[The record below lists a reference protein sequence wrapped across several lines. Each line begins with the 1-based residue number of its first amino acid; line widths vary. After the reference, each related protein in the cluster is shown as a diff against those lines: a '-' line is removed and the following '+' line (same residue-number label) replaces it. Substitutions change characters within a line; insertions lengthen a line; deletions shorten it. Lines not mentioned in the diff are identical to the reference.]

1 MLSTGNFIYN
11 FCLDNSVTM
20 NVSCRCFWGGLRNE
34 IVLLVVPEAL
44 EELVTLAAT
53 YPVIDPT
60 IKHVGVSKLREL
72 NATAL
77 KETEDTFVIQ
87 DNNTPLAVLLRYEK
101 FLIMQEQ
108 LMSVL
113 NTLEL
118 LSEQR
123 EVEGLLAGIK
133 DLTAGRV
140 RSLAEVEAELAKK
153 K

>member
-1 MLSTGNFIYN
+1 MS
-11 FCLDNSVTM
+11 
-20 NVSCRCFWGGLRNE
+20 
-34 IVLLVVPEAL
+34 
-44 EELVTLAAT
+44 AAVM

-72 NATAL
+72 NATTL

-118 LSEQR
+118 LSEK
-123 EVEGLLAGIK
+123 EELKGLLAGIK
-133 DLTAGRV
+133 DMQSGRV
-140 RSLAEVEAELAKK
+140 RSLKEVEAELAKK
-153 K
+153 G

>member
-1 MLSTGNFIYN
+1 MS
-11 FCLDNSVTM
+11 
-20 NVSCRCFWGGLRNE
+20 NVS
-34 IVLLVVPEAL
+34 A
-44 EELVTLAAT
+44 
-53 YPVIDPT
+53 YPMIDPT

-72 NATAL
+72 NVATL

-101 FLIMQEQ
+101 YLIMQQQ

-118 LSEQR
+118 LSEAK
-123 EVEGLLAGIK
+123 ELKGVLAGIREME
-133 DLTAGRV
+133 AGRV
-140 RSLAEVEAELAKK
+140 RSLADVEAGLAKK

>member
-1 MLSTGNFIYN
+1 MRKTKGRSLIG
-11 FCLDNSVTM
+11 
-20 NVSCRCFWGGLRNE
+20 
-34 IVLLVVPEAL
+34 
-44 EELVTLAAT
+44 AAAA

-77 KETEDTFVIQ
+77 KETDDTFVIQ

-101 FLIMQEQ
+101 FLTMQQQ
-108 LMSVL
+108 LVSVL

-118 LSEQR
+118 LSDSHEI
-123 EVEGLLAGIK
+123 EGVLAGLRDWHK
-133 DLTAGRV
+133 GRI
-140 RSLAEVEAELAKK
+140 RSLAEVEIELAKK

>member
-1 MLSTGNFIYN
+1 MSAGT
-11 FCLDNSVTM
+11 
-20 NVSCRCFWGGLRNE
+20 
-34 IVLLVVPEAL
+34 A
-44 EELVTLAAT
+44 

-72 NATAL
+72 NATTL

-101 FLIMQEQ
+101 FLIMQQQ

-113 NTLEL
+113 NTLDL
-118 LSEQR
+118 LSEQK
-123 EVEGLLAGIK
+123 ELEGLLAGIR
-133 DLTAGRV
+133 DLDAGRV
-140 RSLAEVEAELAKK
+140 RSLADVEAELAKK